1 MIKEQPYRPHPLH
14 ISADFER
21 ADTCA
26 PRSSMNPHPGICPA
40 CATATG
46 YRYASPIGER
56 HHSVTGHAQ
65 WVHTAADRTG
75 SPTTANYSLLTANW
89 ESHLGSSSWITHTDS
104 HAVQHLHY
112 LPWGEDYVNQRTT
125 DFSARYTF
133 SAKEKDAETGYS
145 YFGSRYYSS
154 DLSIWLSVDPMAD
167 KYPSLSP
174 YVYCADNPVRL
185 VDPNGEEIWIPGLDE
200 KGNVTYTA
208 EKGDSFDSF
217 IHQFDCRGADGKNKA
232 REIFANARLKSDG
245 TTVKEGTEI
254 NGEDVKKATGSDV
267 LKGNWHN
274 MTNSQK
280 ASQLIFAIRYSACHG
295 DWYFDLRDFVNGF
308 QIGGG
313 GLNFSASNVPDGNG
327 GFIQIHNISVGCTY
341 DNTVM
346 TTGLFWN
353 EDSGVNRDIYSTHNI
368 YNNSPGHR
376 PMIMFTLDKGN
387 ENSERFIRMV
397 RCK

>member
-1 MIKEQPYRPHPLH
+1 M
-14 ISADFER
+14 
-21 ADTCA
+21 
-26 PRSSMNPHPGICPA
+26 
-40 CATATG
+40 
-46 YRYASPIGER
+46 
-56 HHSVTGHAQ
+56 
-65 WVHTAADRTG
+65 
-75 SPTTANYSLLTANW
+75 
-89 ESHLGSSSWITHTDS
+89 
-104 HAVQHLHY
+104 
-112 LPWGEDYVNQRTT
+112 NQRTSS
-125 DFSARYTF
+125 FSSMYTF

-154 DLSIWLSVDPMAD
+154 DLSVWLSVDPMAA

-174 YVYCADNPVRL
+174 YTYCANNPVKL

-245 TTVKEGTEI
+245 STVKEGTEI

-280 ASQLIFAIRYSACHG
+280 ASQLIFAIRYSACHD

-313 GLNFSASNVPDGNG
+313 GFNFSASNVPDGNG

-346 TTGLFWN
+346 TAGLFWN
-353 EDSGVNRDIYSTHNI
+353 EDSRANRDIYSTRNI

-387 ENSERFIRMV
+387 ENSERFSRMV

>member
-1 MIKEQPYRPHPLH
+1 MNRRLTYRPQPAQIPADSLCGDPCDTRDPRRFPRDPRRHVSPAHPILN
-14 ISADFER
+14 
-21 ADTCA
+21 
-26 PRSSMNPHPGICPA
+26 SSFLILNC
-40 CATATG
+40 T
-46 YRYASPIGER
+46 
-56 HHSVTGHAQ
+56 
-65 WVHTAADRTG
+65 
-75 SPTTANYSLLTANW
+75 
-89 ESHLGSSSWITHTDS
+89 
-104 HAVQHLHY
+104 
-112 LPWGEDYVNQRTT
+112 
-125 DFSARYTF
+125 YTF
-133 SAKEKDAETGYS
+133 SAKEKDSETGLS

-154 DLSIWLSVDPMAD
+154 DLSIWLSVDPMAG

-174 YVYCADNPVRL
+174 YTYCADNPVKL

-245 TTVKEGTEI
+245 STVKEGTEI

-280 ASQLIFAIRYSACHG
+280 ASQLIFAIRYSACHD

-313 GLNFSASNVPDGNG
+313 GFNFSASNVPDGNG

-346 TTGLFWN
+346 TAGLFWN
-353 EDSGVNRDIYSTHNI
+353 EDSRANRDIFSTRNI